1 MKLQII
7 KRHQRRSAAA
17 AGVQCSLILYFSK
30 NCSAN
35 PLVGFLTTSDFL
47 GLFPLPVCFL
57 SSAAFPVESW
67 SSADIKLREYVDSGI
82 SALVTVRRLLLFTF
96 YCYCCSYSFSSMV
109 CIFAKTECLLSMPPT
124 YSLWWTAAY
133 PSLLPAITCLSN
145 YSSYFL
151 FNGLSYRL

>member
-7 KRHQRRSAAA
+7 KRHQRRRSAAA
-17 AGVQCSLILYFSK
+17 EAIQCSLILYFSK

-67 SSADIKLREYVDSGI
+67 SSVGIKLREYVDSGI
-82 SALVTVRRLLLFTF
+82 SALVTVSRLLLFTF
-96 YCYCCSYSFSSMV
+96 YCCYCSCSFSSMV
-109 CIFAKTECLLSMPPT
+109 CIFAKTECLLSMPT

-133 PSLLPAITCLSN
+133 PSLLEAISCLSN

-151 FNGLSYRL
+151 FNGLS